1 MEDRELYDRM
11 CKKISQLTRVIFVL
25 NTKNDENDN
34 LVESI
39 VDAYEKEIESIT
51 KEANSMLNNMKK
63 AMDKMK
69 ESSNVD
75 EKIKAIQKKCDDS
88 I

>member
-1 MEDRELYDRM
+1 M
-11 CKKISQLTRVIFVL
+11 L

-75 EKIKAIQKKCDDS
+75 EKIKAI
-88 I
+88 